1 MDTIVNGHP
10 RKRAELPPELRYVPK
25 KKNLAITIF
34 QWAVIIIAGAGFTF
48 KFIEYTISVF
58 NSPSD
63 IVNFAITPLVMY
75 MSVAAGFLCLFIW
88 TVIRGDYK
96 DTELPKFRFFE
107 RELEIDEDEREQNE
121 LAAKKA
127 LFTYSKN

>member
-1 MDTIVNGHP
+1 MDTIVSGQP
-10 RKRAELPPELRYVPK
+10 RKRVELPPELRYVKK

-34 QWAVIIIAGAGFTF
+34 QWAVILISGAGFTF

-107 RELEIDEDEREQNE
+107 RELEIDEDEREENE
-121 LAAKKA
+121 RAAKKI

>member
-1 MDTIVNGHP
+1 MDTIVNGHS
-10 RKRAELPPELRYVPK
+10 RKRAELPPELCYVPK
-25 KKNLAITIF
+25 KKNVAITIF
-34 QWAVIIIAGAGFTF
+34 QWAVIIVAGAGFTF

-88 TVIRGDYK
+88 TVIRGDYR

-107 RELEIDEDEREQNE
+107 RELEIDEDEREQSE
-121 LAAKKA
+121 LAVKKI